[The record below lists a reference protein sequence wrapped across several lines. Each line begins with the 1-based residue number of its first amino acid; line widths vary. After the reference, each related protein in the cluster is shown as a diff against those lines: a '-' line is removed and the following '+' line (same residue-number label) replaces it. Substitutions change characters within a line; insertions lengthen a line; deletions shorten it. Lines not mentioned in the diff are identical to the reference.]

1 MRKGQ
6 EEMKNEIQSHV
17 ESKVGEI
24 ENHVNSCIEKMED
37 VQSVK
42 KEIGEV
48 KGEVERKIV
57 EVKEKVQVKIGDL
70 EKRLSELDDRPIN
83 FQANPDLT
91 YSRPT
96 VKSLTFDGQT
106 SWTVFK
112 TQFDSANGWNNRV
125 KASQL
130 VASLRGSAAEVLQG
144 IPSDKLTNL
153 MTIENT
159 LEARFRDSHLTQ
171 FYRTELKTRRQK
183 PEESLQVLA
192 ADVERLMSLAYAEC
206 PQDIRDSLA
215 AQYFV
220 DAIRDEDT
228 QHATRLM
235 DAKDLKSAL
244 AYSMKYESAKTV
256 SKTSRNVRSIEVE
269 DGTGKEKDE
278 KFDCLLKTLEK
289 LLNSHFAGKK
299 NTPRRNPNVTCWK
312 CNKKG
317 YIQREY

>member
-1 MRKGQ
+1 MQGVKTEIDEFQ
-6 EEMKNEIQSHV
+6 EKI
-17 ESKVGEI
+17 
-24 ENHVNSCIEKMED
+24 
-37 VQSVK
+37 SVL
-42 KEIGEV
+42 EQRIS
-48 KGEVERKIV
+48 
-57 EVKEKVQVKIGDL
+57 DL
-70 EKRLSELDDRPIN
+70 EIRPNNIPASPELM
-83 FQANPDLT
+83 
-91 YSRPT
+91 YSRLM

-112 TQFDSANGWNNRV
+112 TQFDVVSSTNGWTGPMKV
-125 KASQL
+125 SQL

-144 IPSDKLTNL
+144 IPSDKLTDL
-153 MTIENT
+153 TTIEKA
-159 LEARFRDSHLTQ
+159 LEARFGDSHLTQ

-183 PEESLQVLA
+183 PGESFQVLD

-206 PQDIRDSLA
+206 PQDVRDSLS

-244 AYSMKYESAKTV
+244 AYSMKYEAAKTV
-256 SKTSRNVRSIEVE
+256 SKTFRNVRSMGIE

-289 LLNSHFAGKK
+289 LLNSHVDEKK
-299 NTPRRNPNVTCWK
+299 NIPRRNPNVTCWK

-317 YIQREY
+317 HVQKECQTISTNQEN